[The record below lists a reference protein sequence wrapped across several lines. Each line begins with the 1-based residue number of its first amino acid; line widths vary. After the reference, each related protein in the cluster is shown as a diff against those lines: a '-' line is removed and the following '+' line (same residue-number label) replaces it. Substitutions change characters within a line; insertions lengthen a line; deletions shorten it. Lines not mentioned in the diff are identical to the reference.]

1 MMTREMPYR
10 SYTGADMIGEPFTRL
25 KGTMLVAAHLPEQW
39 RLPHLPREQLCAI
52 RDERVRQIVRYAAET
67 VPFYRDFFASQG
79 IDPCDIQTA
88 EDLEQLPL
96 IGKDMV
102 RSQAER
108 FVSTSRWG
116 REAVPFR
123 SSGTTA
129 QPQTVYHDKR
139 SILLD
144 SAFNERG
151 RQVRRKLL
159 GTVLGVR
166 TLTIVRS
173 AGTVHKVRA
182 AQRAARFVP
191 GFTRRMSVAT
201 TEPIEKVIAV
211 VNAYRPHVIN
221 GYGSYLEVLFRTVKA
236 RGMKMHLPGVIAYSA
251 DAMTTAGRRLI
262 EDEFG
267 VPVLSAYTAVEA
279 FKIGFTCEERTG
291 LHLHD
296 DLTHV
301 RIVGPDGENLPTG
314 SKGRVVISNLVNRGT
329 VLLNYQ
335 MNDLAAL
342 SGETCPCGRTLRL
355 LRGLEGRVEDILTL
369 ADGRLVDPR
378 SVHNVLIPEGLLQ
391 YQLIQHSPARFEL
404 RLATVDRDTFELT
417 SRSVVPSLQRLF
429 GPSAKIEAV
438 YYADRLPTGPG
449 DKFRA
454 VISHV
459 RQCEDREWTERP

>member
-1 MMTREMPYR
+1 M
-10 SYTGADMIGEPFTRL
+10 ANPFARL
-25 KGTMLVAAHLPEQW
+25 RGTLVVAINLPQQL
-39 RLPHLPREQLCAI
+39 RLPYLPQDQLCAI

-67 VPFYRDFFASQG
+67 VPFYHDFFASQG
-79 IDPCDIQTA
+79 IDPEDIRTA

-96 IGKDMV
+96 IDKQVV
-102 RSQAER
+102 RLQPER

-116 REAVPFR
+116 REAVPFNT
-123 SSGTTA
+123 SGTTTV
-129 QPQTVYHDKR
+129 PQTIYHDKR

-159 GTVLGVR
+159 GNRLGLR
-166 TLTIVRS
+166 SMIIVRS

-182 AQRAARFVP
+182 AQRAVRLVP
-191 GFTRRMSVAT
+191 GFTRRMSVAI

-221 GYGSYLEVLFRTVKA
+221 AYGSYLEMLFRTVKA
-236 RGMKMHLPGVIAYSA
+236 RGMKMHLPGVVAYSA

-267 VPVLSAYTAVEA
+267 IPVLSAYTAVEA

-329 VLLNYQ
+329 VLLNYR

-355 LRGLEGRVEDILTL
+355 LSGLEGRIEDIITL
-369 ADGRLVDPR
+369 ADGSLIDPR
-378 SVHNVLIPEGLLQ
+378 SVSNALLGLEAVLQ
-391 YQLIQHSPARFEL
+391 YQLVQHEPTRFEL
-404 RLATVDRDTFELT
+404 RLATVDRDTFEVT
-417 SRSVVPSLQRLF
+417 SRTVVPSLQRLL

-438 YYADRLPTGPG
+438 YYADRLPTGAG

-459 RQCEDREWTERP
+459 RQYEDREWTERP